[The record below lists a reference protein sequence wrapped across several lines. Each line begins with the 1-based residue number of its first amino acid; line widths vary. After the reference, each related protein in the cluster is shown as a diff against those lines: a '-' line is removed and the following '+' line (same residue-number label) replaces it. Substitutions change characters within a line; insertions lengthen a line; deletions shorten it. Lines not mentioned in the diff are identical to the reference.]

1 LEVIR
6 NLKQKGFTVIG
17 CEDGALSWPIGARCR
32 ALLAGASWILD
43 SAKAEF
49 AEEFRDILEHR
60 LRAEAVRRTEE
71 DSLTE
76 TMRKLGIVGESPA
89 MLSIFRQVLAVSAL
103 SDLPTLITGESLWR
117 ALFTTWIVS
126 GATVPSWR

>member
-1 LEVIR
+1 LIDDLSALEQVQYSDRCSTAVTALGTCPLPGDPSLEVIR

-76 TMRKLGIVGESPA
+76 TMRKLEGVMHFCG
-89 MLSIFRQVLAVSAL
+89 R
-103 SDLPTLITGESLWR
+103 SD
-117 ALFTTWIVS
+117 
-126 GATVPSWR
+126 